1 MLNATQKLESLTRL
15 GIELNQVHDLDILME
30 RILTEARQFVNAD
43 AGSIYIREGDQLHF
57 TYTQNQ
63 TLQRRLPKGQKLIYS
78 TFSMPVDENS
88 IAGYVAATGKALN
101 ITDVYDLEATLP
113 YQFSKGFDEASGY
126 KTESVLAVPL
136 KNAAGEVLGILPL
149 KNAAGEVLGI
159 LQIIN
164 AQDSEQ
170 HIQPFSDTD
179 ESMMFHFA
187 SIAAVALE
195 RAQMTR
201 AMILRMIRMAEMR
214 DPMETGAHVNRVA
227 GFAVEIYEQWA
238 YKRNVNAKEI
248 DKVRDILRMAAM
260 LHDVGK
266 IATSDLILKKPD
278 RLDRQEYEIM
288 KLHTLHG
295 ARLFLDRQSDFDD
308 AAGVVALNHH
318 ERWNGSGYPGHIDV
332 KSGIALTGHVG
343 PDGKPLGKKGE
354 EIPLFGRIVSL
365 ADVYDALCS
374 NRSYKEPWSQE
385 RIFDY
390 LEKETGERFDPELVD
405 IFFSRLDVIHAIQAR
420 YSESSHQIGSVSA
433 SAAQTLK
440 WFDAAP
446 L

>member
-1 MLNATQKLESLTRL
+1 MLNDTQKLESLTRL

-43 AGSIYIREGDQLHF
+43 AGSIYIRDGDQLHF

-63 TLQRRLPKGQKLIYS
+63 TLQRRLPEGQKLIYS
-78 TFSMPVDENS
+78 TFSMPVDEKS
-88 IAGYVAATGKALN
+88 IAGYVAATGKVLN
-101 ITDVYDLEATLP
+101 IDDVYLLDPTLP

-126 KTESVLAVPL
+126 KTGSVLAVPL
-136 KNAAGEVLGILPL
+136 KNAA
-149 KNAAGEVLGI
+149 AEVLGI

-164 AQDSEQ
+164 AQDSAQ
-170 HIQPFSDTD
+170 RIQPFSATD
-179 ESMMFHFA
+179 ETIMFHFA

-214 DPMETGAHVNRVA
+214 DPKETGAHVNRVA

-238 YKRNVNAKEI
+238 HKRSIGVKEI
-248 DKVRDILRMAAM
+248 DKKRDILRMAAM

-278 RLDRQEYEIM
+278 RLDRQEFEIM

-295 ARLFLDRQSDFDD
+295 ARLFLDRQSDYDE
-308 AAGVVALNHH
+308 AAGIVALNHH
-318 ERWNGSGYPGHIDV
+318 ERWDGSGYPGHIDV
-332 KSGIALTGHVG
+332 QSGVALRGHT
-343 PDGKPLGKKGE
+343 DTEGKPLGKRGE

-365 ADVYDALCS
+365 ADVFDALCS
-374 NRSYKEPWSQE
+374 DRSYKQPWSEE

-390 LEKETGERFDPELVD
+390 LEMETGKRFDPELVE
-405 IFFSRLDVIHAIQAR
+405 IFFSRLDIIRAIQAR
-420 YSESSHQIGSVSA
+420 YTEAGKQIDATPKSPA
-433 SAAQTLK
+433 KTLK